1 MTRPLVSVF
10 ITAFVTA
17 CATVPLVFSSALA
30 QASNAISINNASQ
43 TATLQGMA
51 SSATCATAAIDKPQ
65 YTVEITED
73 SDRRFR
79 VKGDSETTLL
89 LINSQGKRFC
99 IQTDNFSNG
108 EAELTGRWTRGTYK
122 VFVGSRSTAKPS
134 YTLLVSPLN

>member
-1 MTRPLVSVF
+1 MKRRLVSSF
-10 ITAFVTA
+10 IAA

-30 QASNAISINNASQ
+30 QASNSISINSSSQ

-51 SSATCATAAIDKPQ
+51 SSATCGTAATDKPQ
-65 YTVEITED
+65 HTVEITED

-99 IQTDNFSNG
+99 VQTDSFSNG
-108 EAELTGRWTRGTYK
+108 EAELTGRWTRGIYK
-122 VFVGSRSTAKPS
+122 VFVGSRSLAKPGYS
-134 YTLLVSPLN
+134 LLVSPLG

>member
-1 MTRPLVSVF
+1 MTRRLVSAF
-10 ITAFVTA
+10 ITA

-30 QASNAISINNASQ
+30 QVSTVISINNASQ
-43 TATLQGMA
+43 AVTLQGMA
-51 SSATCATAAIDKPQ
+51 SSATCATAAIEKPQ
-65 YTVEITED
+65 HTVEITED

-79 VKGDSETTLL
+79 IKGDSETTLL

-122 VFVGSRSTAKPS
+122 VFVGSRSAAKPS
-134 YTLLVSPLN
+134 YILSVSPLN

>member
-1 MTRPLVSVF
+1 MKRQLVSAF
-10 ITAFVTA
+10 ITA
-17 CATVPLVFSSALA
+17 CATVPLAFSSALA
-30 QASNAISINNASQ
+30 QTPNVISINNASP

-51 SSATCATAAIDKPQ
+51 SSATCATAAIEKPQ

-89 LINSQGKRFC
+89 LINTQGKRFC
-99 IQTDNFSNG
+99 IQTDSFSNG

-122 VFVGSRSTAKPS
+122 VFVGSSSVAKPS
-134 YTLLVSPLN
+134 YTLSVSPLN

>member
-1 MTRPLVSVF
+1 MKRQLVSAF
-10 ITAFVTA
+10 IAA

-30 QASNAISINNASQ
+30 QTQTSNVISINNASPA
-43 TATLQGMA
+43 TTLQGMA
-51 SSATCATAAIDKPQ
+51 SSATCATEAIEKPQ

-89 LINSQGKRFC
+89 LINSQGRRFC
-99 IQTDNFSNG
+99 IQTDSFSNG

-122 VFVGSRSTAKPS
+122 VFVGSRSSAKPS
-134 YTLLVSPLN
+134 YILLVSPLN